1 MEFIAKRITDILFLT
16 ITRASPRQVPHDQM
30 AQQPSTRY
38 ESTMQRKFRLA
49 KGKTITNPDSPYA
62 PRPMW
67 YFFYGTL
74 KDPSRLASVAGL
86 EELPDLIYAKVY
98 HMKLRYWGIYPVLV
112 PGKTG
117 AVVEGVAWFAPSV
130 EVINRLRAY
139 ETDVYFDG
147 FVEME
152 FKNGEKV
159 MGRAFKWAN

>member
-1 MEFIAKRITDILFLT
+1 
-16 ITRASPRQVPHDQM
+16 
-30 AQQPSTRY
+30 
-38 ESTMQRKFRLA
+38 MQRKFRCA
-49 KGKTITNPDSPYA
+49 KGKTITNPESHYA

-86 EELPDLIYAKVY
+86 EELPDVIYAKVH
-98 HMKLRYWGIYPVLV
+98 HMKLRYWGPYPVLV
-112 PGKTG
+112 PGKAS

-139 ETDVYFDG
+139 ETDAYFDA
-147 FVEME
+147 FIEME

-159 MGRAFKWAN
+159 MGRVFEWADDEDEEDLADSPCGGLVG

>member
-1 MEFIAKRITDILFLT
+1 
-16 ITRASPRQVPHDQM
+16 
-30 AQQPSTRY
+30 
-38 ESTMQRKFRLA
+38 MQRKFRLA
-49 KGKTITNPDSPYA
+49 KGRVFIPESDPYA

-74 KDPSRLASVAGL
+74 KDPSRLAAIAGL
-86 EELPDLIYAKVY
+86 EELPDLIYAKV
-98 HMKLRYWGIYPVLV
+98 HHVELRYWGPYPVLV
-112 PGKTG
+112 SGETG

-139 ETDVYFDG
+139 ETDAYYDG

-159 MGRAFKWAN
+159 KGRAFEWAGDEEDLADSPESYVEDLSDRD

>member
-1 MEFIAKRITDILFLT
+1 
-16 ITRASPRQVPHDQM
+16 M
-30 AQQPSTRY
+30 AEQPSTRY
-38 ESTMQRKFRLA
+38 ESAMQRKVCLSE
-49 KGKTITNPDSPYA
+49 GKSFTPADNPNA

-74 KDPSRLASVAGL
+74 KDPSRLASIARL
-86 EELPDLIYAKVY
+86 EELPDLIYAKV
-98 HMKLRYWGIYPVLV
+98 HHVKLRYWGPYPVLV
-112 PGKTG
+112 SDETG

-139 ETDVYFDG
+139 ETDAYFDG

-159 MGRAFKWAN
+159 RGRAFKWARDEKDLADSPKS

>member
-1 MEFIAKRITDILFLT
+1 
-16 ITRASPRQVPHDQM
+16 
-30 AQQPSTRY
+30 
-38 ESTMQRKFRLA
+38 
-49 KGKTITNPDSPYA
+49 
-62 PRPMW
+62 
-67 YFFYGTL
+67 
-74 KDPSRLASVAGL
+74 
-86 EELPDLIYAKVY
+86 
-98 HMKLRYWGIYPVLV
+98 MKLRYWGIYPVLV

-159 MGRAFKWAN
+159 MGRAFEWAGDEEDLADSPGSYMEDLSDSD

>member
-1 MEFIAKRITDILFLT
+1 
-16 ITRASPRQVPHDQM
+16 
-30 AQQPSTRY
+30 
-38 ESTMQRKFRLA
+38 MQRKFRLA
-49 KGKTITNPDSPYA
+49 KGRVFIPENDPYA

-74 KDPSRLASVAGL
+74 KDPSRLASIAGL
-86 EELPDLIYAKVY
+86 EELPDLIYAKV
-98 HMKLRYWGIYPVLV
+98 HHVELRYWGPYPVLV
-112 PGKTG
+112 SGETG

-139 ETDVYFDG
+139 ETEAYYDG

-159 MGRAFKWAN
+159 MGRAFEWAGDEEDLADSPESYVEDLSDSD